1 MNWNESSAC
10 RGAWRR
16 IFARSPICI
25 EILKE
30 GKRYVP
36 KYKKDGSRSK
46 KDGVEYKCQVCNK
59 WVKGSIKGKTNIQ
72 VDHIIPV
79 IDEEVGFVD
88 WIVFHDRLF
97 CDKKNLQRICTP
109 DHKIKTQGERIR
121 RNTIKYNNELDG
133 LERIVFSAHKL
144 SPEGFKFT
152 KKEIA
157 KYKTKTRPQVIRDRA
172 VKLTDLLLEKY
183 NV

>member
-25 EILKE
+25 EVLKE

-36 KYKKDGSRSK
+36 KYKKDGTRSK
-46 KDGVEYKCQVCNK
+46 KDAVEYNCQVCNR
-59 WVKGSIKGKTNIQ
+59 WVRGSIKGKSNIA

-79 IDEEVGFVD
+79 IDEEGGFVD
-88 WIVFHDRLF
+88 WNTFHDRLF
-97 CDKKNLQRICTP
+97 CDKSNLQRICTLC
-109 DHKIKTQGERIR
+109 HKIKTRIERLK
-121 RNTIKYNNELDG
+121 RNTIKYNKELDI
-133 LERIVFSAHKL
+133 LENRVLAGRLELDYLK
-144 SPEGFKFT
+144 ET
-152 KKEIA
+152 KKSIS
-157 KYKTKTRPQVIRDRA
+157 KYKTKTRPLVIRERA
-172 VKLTDLLLEKY
+172 IKLIALLEKI

>member
-1 MNWNESSAC
+1 MNWNESAAC

-36 KYKKDGSRSK
+36 KYKKDGTRSK
-46 KDGVEYKCQVCNK
+46 KDTVEYHCQVCDK
-59 WVKGSIKGKTNIQ
+59 WVKGSIKGKSNIA

-79 IDEEVGFVD
+79 IDEEGGFLD
-88 WIVFHDRLF
+88 WNTFHTRLF
-97 CDKKNLQRICTP
+97 CDKNNLQRICLP
-109 DHKIKTQGERIR
+109 DHKVKTQAERIR
-121 RNTIKYNNELDG
+121 RNIIKYNGAMDI
-133 LERIVFSAHKL
+133 LEHSMKAGQL
-144 SPEGFKFT
+144 SKVYARAL
-152 KKEIA
+152 KKILS

-172 VKLTDLLLEKY
+172 VKLTALLLETN